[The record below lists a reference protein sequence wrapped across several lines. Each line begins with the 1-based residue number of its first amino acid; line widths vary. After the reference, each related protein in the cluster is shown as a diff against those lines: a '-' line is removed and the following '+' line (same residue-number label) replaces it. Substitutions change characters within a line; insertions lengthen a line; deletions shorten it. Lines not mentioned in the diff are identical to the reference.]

1 MIPRRGAA
9 KLTRRALPFLA
20 APALAQAPWAPDRPI
35 RWIVGFAPGGVGD
48 TTARLVAPRLAEALG
63 QPVVIENRPGAGGI
77 VASETVARAAP
88 DGHTLLL
95 VTATAATAPHL
106 FRTLPYHPI
115 DDFTPVSQLAF
126 FHHAIVTA
134 ANSPYGDLRAL
145 IAAALAPG
153 ARVNLGSVS
162 VGTAL
167 HLSLALFQSMG
178 GLAGAEI
185 VTYRS
190 TGELLTATM
199 AGDIAA
205 AMEVAATTLPGIEG
219 GRLRAL
225 AVTSPTRIARL
236 PDVPTV
242 AEQGMPDYAVRTW
255 NGVAG
260 PARMPAAITER
271 LHRELARI
279 MREAEIR
286 ARLEPLA
293 VEPIGGT
300 PSELLA
306 LLRAETELW
315 GRVIR
320 AANIERQ

>member
-1 MIPRRGAA
+1 MI
-9 KLTRRALPFLA
+9 TRRALPVLLA
-20 APALAQAPWAPDRPI
+20 TPALAQAPWAPDRPI

-134 ANSPYGDLRAL
+134 ANSPYADLRAL
-145 IAAALAPG
+145 IAAARAPG
-153 ARVNLGSVS
+153 ARINLGSVS

-279 MREAEIR
+279 MRETEIR

-293 VEPIGGT
+293 VEPVGGT
-300 PSELLA
+300 PAELLA